1 MPLFKP
7 IFVAFALTFSPAAA
21 LASDMLTIVESKFS
35 VKETADRLAAA
46 IEVKGLKVAARIDH
60 AAGAKAAGLEMPPTE
75 VLMFGNPKLGTP
87 LMMANPQIAIELP
100 MKMVI
105 WQDQAGKV
113 QLGYTAPD
121 SLKDRYAI
129 TGKDEAFTAMSGA
142 LAAFAKQASGQE

>member
-7 IFVAFALTFSPAAA
+7 ILFAFALTLTPAAA
-21 LASDMLTIVESKFS
+21 LAADTLTVVESKFS

-46 IEVKGLKVAARIDH
+46 IEGKGLKLAARVDH
-60 AAGAKAAGLEMPPTE
+60 AAGAKTAGLEMPPTE

-87 LMMANPQIAIELP
+87 LMMANPEIAVELP

-113 QLGYTAPD
+113 QVGYTAPD
-121 SLKDRYAI
+121 VLKDRYAI
-129 TGKDEAFTAMSGA
+129 TGKDEAFKTMSGA
-142 LAAFAKQASGQE
+142 LAGFAKQASGQE